1 MHIFIHT
8 CIMLAFHR
16 PELSQKNNPFS
27 SKARCTVFNENK
39 LTQSRPLLRSLNAL
53 NVYQINLYQHLA
65 FMYKLNK
72 NKAPLTFS
80 ELLKKPFHKYPTKFS
95 ENCFCLKAISL
106 KSTTH
111 CISFRCPKIW
121 NKFLFKL
128 IFRRNYNRFQSLK
141 KLYTQYYLKVSMNL
155 NIF

>member
-1 MHIFIHT
+1 
-8 CIMLAFHR
+8 MLAFHR

-72 NKAPLTFS
+72 NKAPLTFN
-80 ELLKKPFHKYPTKFS
+80 ELL
-95 ENCFCLKAISL
+95 
-106 KSTTH
+106 
-111 CISFRCPKIW
+111 
-121 NKFLFKL
+121 
-128 IFRRNYNRFQSLK
+128 
-141 KLYTQYYLKVSMNL
+141 
-155 NIF
+155 